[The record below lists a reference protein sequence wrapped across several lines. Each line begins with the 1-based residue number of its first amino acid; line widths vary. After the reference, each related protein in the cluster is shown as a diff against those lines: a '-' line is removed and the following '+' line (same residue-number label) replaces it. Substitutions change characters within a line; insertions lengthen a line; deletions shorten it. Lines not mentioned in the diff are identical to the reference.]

1 MSRSQPVCHCPR
13 EQTFLC
19 TINKCCVR
27 ILLNAYYFFYSPSQ
41 FQFSARSQVIMPT
54 IMNKP
59 TDSELPPS
67 RPSRDASNRR
77 QPSVD
82 NSLRSMIASGLVLP
96 SSFSHTPQNA
106 VSFPQL
112 QLGPAGSHF
121 SSPDPEEHRQHLLR
135 VLNSALAIVIDV
147 DDLLRGEEA
156 EEEQRPNHRPNDR
169 HPHQSNEQHP
179 RQ

>member
-1 MSRSQPVCHCPR
+1 
-13 EQTFLC
+13 
-19 TINKCCVR
+19 
-27 ILLNAYYFFYSPSQ
+27 
-41 FQFSARSQVIMPT
+41 
-54 IMNKP
+54 MNKP
-59 TDSELPPS
+59 TELLPS
-67 RPSRDASNRR
+67 RPSRDARNRR

-82 NSLRSMIASGLVLP
+82 NSLRSMIASGFVLS

-106 VSFPQL
+106 ASFPQL

-169 HPHQSNEQHP
+169 HPHQSDEQHP